1 MRPTLRRTVHLLVP
15 GIMLLG
21 VLMIASI
28 GLRSLP
34 ALLFAVVFLYGFGV
48 IPIAVIGAV
57 AVLSFWY
64 WRRNWLSG
72 VSILCAAPLVFAL
85 NMFPHPVTSP
95 VGWAANVVKVLY
107 YHRDLQHS
115 YADAKSRG
123 QTLPVGQ
130 VYTDG
135 FGSLTAGLA
144 YDPSGEIALP
154 ADQRSKAWTEG
165 PGETD
170 LGNDG
175 FEAHHILG
183 AYYQWFHP

>member
-21 VLMIASI
+21 VLIIASI

-34 ALLFAVVFLYGFGV
+34 ALLFAVMFLYGFGV
-48 IPIAVIGAV
+48 IPIAVIGAI

-95 VGWAANVVKVLY
+95 VGWAANVVKILY
-107 YHRDLQHS
+107 YHHEL
-115 YADAKSRG
+115 
-123 QTLPVGQ
+123 
-130 VYTDG
+130 
-135 FGSLTAGLA
+135 
-144 YDPSGEIALP
+144 
-154 ADQRSKAWTEG
+154 QRSYM
-165 PGETD
+165 
-170 LGNDG
+170 
-175 FEAHHILG
+175 EARKSGQITPV
-183 AYYQWFHP
+183 Q